1 MVEILQVEKNLAW
14 HVTAIDALA
23 ESYVSNLTGTPEK
36 WPSCQSAQR
45 KYYIAKYQTPDFLP
59 VRPFAF

>member
-1 MVEILQVEKNLAW
+1 VVEILQVEKDLAW

-45 KYYIAKYQTPDFLP
+45 KY
-59 VRPFAF
+59 